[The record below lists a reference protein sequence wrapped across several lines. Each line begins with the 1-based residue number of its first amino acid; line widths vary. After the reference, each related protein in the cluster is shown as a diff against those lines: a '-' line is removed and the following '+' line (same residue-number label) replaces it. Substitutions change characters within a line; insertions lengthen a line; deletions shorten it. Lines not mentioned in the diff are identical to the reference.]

1 MTEPDDGKARLTSS
15 AASEQHEKL
24 IERSEPL
31 PGGPSPDVEKLQGR
45 LTPFLLFTVF
55 AITFGSAFQ
64 FGYHIGCVNAPGKLI
79 TQWFRESYYRQNNHP
94 LSAETA
100 DFLWSLSVGIFA
112 LSGMIGGLLSGLVAD
127 KMGRKGAL
135 LLNNVVAFAA
145 AALLG
150 LAKFVDCLYLIPIG
164 RFVVGFNCGLN
175 SGLVPM
181 YLTEVSPINLRGTL
195 GSVNQ
200 LMITVAILVSQVLG
214 LPFLLG
220 NVNLWPYIFVFTV
233 VPAVTQLLTLP
244 FCPES
249 PKYNLIVKGK
259 KEQAEKDLKKL
270 RAKED
275 VSGEVEVMEEEASHA
290 RSQPKVSFKDMFGAT
305 LRWPLLIAV
314 MMMFS
319 QQLSGIN
326 AAMFY
331 STQIFSDAGLTGNW
345 PFYATIAMGA
355 INVAQTM
362 ISVWLVDHPKFG
374 RRSLHLIG
382 LGGMFVTSILIVGSL
397 ILAGS
402 KNANGQSENQWASY
416 ASIVFVLLFVVS
428 FATGPGSIPWF
439 FVSELFPSNA
449 RGNANSIAVAANWL
463 ANGAVGISF
472 LPLNNVLGKF
482 TFLVF
487 VLFLAFFIFF
497 TWKFVPE
504 TKGKT
509 VEQINQEMAKKSK
522 SNTTTTSE

>member
-1 MTEPDDGKARLTSS
+1 MTEPDDGKTRLTSS
-15 AASEQHEKL
+15 TAAEQQEKL
-24 IERSEPL
+24 ITRSEQLTSETPQDA
-31 PGGPSPDVEKLQGR
+31 SKLQGR

-79 TQWFRESYYRQNNHP
+79 TQWFRESYFRQNNQT
-94 LSAETA
+94 LSADTA

-112 LSGMIGGLLSGLVAD
+112 LSGMIGGLLSGLLAD

-135 LLNNVVAFAA
+135 LFNNLFAFIA

-164 RFVVGFNCGLN
+164 RFVIGFNCGLN

-200 LMITVAILVSQVLG
+200 LMITVAILVSQILG
-214 LPFLLG
+214 LPFILG
-220 NVNLWPYIFVFTV
+220 NVDLWPYIFVFTV
-233 VPAVTQLLTLP
+233 VPALTQLATLP

-259 KEQAEKDLKKL
+259 KDQAEKDLKRL
-270 RAKED
+270 RAKDD
-275 VSGEVEVMEEEASHA
+275 VSGEVEIMEEEAIVG
-290 RSQPKVSFKDMFGAT
+290 RSQPKVSFKDMFGAA

-314 MMMFS
+314 MMMLS

-331 STQIFSDAGLTGNW
+331 STQIFSEAGLTENW
-345 PFYATIAMGA
+345 PFYATIAMGF
-355 INVAQTM
+355 INVVQTM

-382 LGGMFVTSILIVGSL
+382 LVGMAISSLLIVASM
-397 ILAGS
+397 ILAGE
-402 KNANGQSENQWASY
+402 KTANGQSQNQWASY

-472 LPLNNVLGKF
+472 LPLNNMLGKF

-487 VLFLAFFIFF
+487 VGFLSFFILF
-497 TWKFVPE
+497 TYKFVPE

-509 VEQINQEMAKKSK
+509 VEQINQEMNKKNK
-522 SNTTTTSE
+522 NTATISD